1 MARYSSLAC
10 VDSEWPDVQFRP
22 FLGRRD
28 NTCPLFALRSCWHAI
43 IAWLGSLRSLQCSM
57 WILWLVG
64 RWYEPTAT
72 PQPCEEPKT
81 LSMVAERGGRWAR
94 AYGGSSSS
102 GSAAASAGPLPP
114 PAGTEPEPG
123 PEGTSVPRWAGIVR
137 HLFRLRRLQRLWHHL
152 GEFLRTQVSSS
163 LRLQLSQH
171 FRQLERRR

>member
-10 VDSEWPDVQFRP
+10 VDSEGPDVQFRP

-28 NTCPLFALRSCWHAI
+28 NTCPPFALPIVLACHCS
-43 IAWLGSLRSLQCSM
+43 WLGSLRSLQCSM

-171 FRQLERRR
+171 FRQLEKRR